1 MLGVLEKRMGM
12 NNLQK
17 YRKKTKRSQSEFAK
31 ELGWGQSRIGNY
43 EANVREPNISAAQKI
58 VSKLN
63 ELGVSCSLEEVFPS

>member
-1 MLGVLEKRMGM
+1 M
-12 NNLQK
+12 NKLQE
-17 YRKKTKRSQSEFAK
+17 YRKKTKLSQAEFAK

-63 ELGVSCSLEEVFPS
+63 ELGVTCSVNEVFPS